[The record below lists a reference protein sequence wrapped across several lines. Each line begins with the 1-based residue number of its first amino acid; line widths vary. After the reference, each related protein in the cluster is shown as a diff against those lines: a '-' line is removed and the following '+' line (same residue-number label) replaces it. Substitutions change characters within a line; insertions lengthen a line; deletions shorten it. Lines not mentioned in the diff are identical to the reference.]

1 MNLRFLNTALLPL
14 LLASCYFN
22 STASIYDKAEYEA
35 RVNTADLNSASK
47 PVVYQNGENYYI
59 ELPRYRYGV
68 PIRMQHVLFEQ
79 ETAVACAE
87 QRGMGVY
94 LIPKDFAMYLTG
106 QGPAVNEVSG
116 VKEVPNADEIKL
128 LSRPIPVV
136 KQAGECVVN
145 YTYKSPNGVWLR
157 MVAPLNWLLVDVPV
171 TVLENGVVIASFAG
185 VVWLVQAGDANGTT
199 TTTQLIVD
207 SLTEKEQ
214 ED

>member
-14 LLASCYFN
+14 LLVSCYFN
-22 STASIYDKAEYEA
+22 STARIYDKAEYEA
-35 RVNTADLNSASK
+35 RVNTADLNTVSK

-68 PIRMQHVLFEQ
+68 PIKMQHVLFEQ
-79 ETAVACAE
+79 EKAVACTE
-87 QRGMGVY
+87 PRGMGMY

-171 TVLENGVVIASFAG
+171 TVVENGAIIASCTG
-185 VVWLVQAGDANGTT
+185 IVWLLQAGDKNGAT
-199 TTTQLIVD
+199 TTTQLIME
-207 SLTEKEQ
+207 SLNEEEKE
-214 ED
+214 E